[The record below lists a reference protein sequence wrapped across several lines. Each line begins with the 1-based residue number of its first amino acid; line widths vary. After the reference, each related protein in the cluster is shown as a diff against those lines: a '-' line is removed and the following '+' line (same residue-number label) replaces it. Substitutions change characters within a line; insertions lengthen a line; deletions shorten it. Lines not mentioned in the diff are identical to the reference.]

1 MSLSEPESDTPAPPS
16 PARRSGVVRVAGR
29 DALSLF
35 HNISTQQ
42 MLDLS
47 PGEARL
53 ALFCDFRG
61 RLAHRVV
68 AARVADGSVWLV
80 REDQPG
86 DALAAHLDR
95 SVFREDVSIQDLS
108 ASFRVTPRFVA
119 DDAPAGVT
127 EADDHPVRIHALGTP
142 EYDVVPHAEP
152 DQPARFDFD
161 GWERERIG
169 LGWAR
174 HDHEVTSEFHPF
186 EVNLGHGVH
195 LDKGCFTGQE
205 TLMRLVT
212 YHSIRRRLVRLEGDG
227 AAPAPGAIHDDQ
239 GVGIGSLTSV
249 RSDGNTWTALA
260 VMRREAC
267 EGVGTLEIDTE
278 SPARIAEVFAWRSPA
293 GRPLGL

>member
-1 MSLSEPESDTPAPPS
+1 MSLFEPESDTPASPS
-16 PARRSGVVRVAGR
+16 AAHRSGVVRVTGR

-47 PGEARL
+47 PGDARL

-95 SVFREDVSIQDLS
+95 SVFREDVSIEDLT
-108 ASFRVTPRFVA
+108 ASFRVTPQFVA

-142 EYDVVPHAEP
+142 EYQVVPDAEP
-152 DQPARFDFD
+152 GEPARFDID

-169 LGWAR
+169 RGWAR
-174 HDHEVTSEFHPF
+174 QDHEVTSEFHPF

-212 YHSIRRRLVRLEGDG
+212 YHSVRRRLVRLEGDG
-227 AAPAPGAIHDDQ
+227 PAPAPGAIHDDE

-249 RSDGNTWTALA
+249 QINGAIWTALA
-260 VMRREAC
+260 VLRREAC
-267 EGVGTLEIDTE
+267 EGAETIELDGERR
-278 SPARIAEVFAWRSPA
+278 ARIAEVFPWRSPA
-293 GRPLGL
+293 GRPLGF